1 MFPMRP
7 PVTLDSQGP
16 DPHMA
21 VMSRH
26 ERPTLIQ
33 AMTRGLRGRCPHC
46 ERGALYWKYLKV
58 EPRCQACGHDIAQYP
73 ADDGPAYFTILIVGH
88 LLVAPLLLFP
98 IIWQAPAAIMLPATL
113 IPLAVATLALLPRVK
128 GAFIGLLYALKVKE
142 SDAHLHSADMAD

>member
-1 MFPMRP
+1 
-7 PVTLDSQGP
+7 
-16 DPHMA
+16 MA

-26 ERPTLIQ
+26 ERPTLVQ
-33 AMTRGLRGRCPHC
+33 AMIRGLRGRCPHC
-46 ERGALYWKYLKV
+46 ERGRLYWKYLKV
-58 EPRCQACGHDIAQYP
+58 EPRCQVCGHDIAQYP

-113 IPLAVATLALLPRVK
+113 IPLAAATLALLPRVK

-142 SDAHLHSADMAD
+142 QDAHLHTADIVD